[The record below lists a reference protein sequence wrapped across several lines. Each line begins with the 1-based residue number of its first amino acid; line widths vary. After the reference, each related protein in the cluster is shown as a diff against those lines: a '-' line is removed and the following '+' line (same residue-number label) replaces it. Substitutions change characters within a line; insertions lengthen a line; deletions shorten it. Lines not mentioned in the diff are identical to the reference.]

1 VLKRSN
7 DFDEIDIT
15 APNNSS
21 FDVKN
26 CITSD
31 GLTPASDATRLIVV
45 AAKPSEANRTRAAS
59 RMA

>member
-1 VLKRSN
+1 MRSN

-15 APNNSS
+15 AANKAS
-21 FDVKN
+21 FEVKN

-31 GLTPASDATRLIVV
+31 GLTPASAAIRLIVV
-45 AAKPSEANRTRAAS
+45 AAKPSEANRARAAS